1 MSHMPIVMNCSGH
14 IELRTVSDM
23 CHSFQQMY
31 FEIID
36 LTPLSFTTQLRHH
49 FLLEDSWDRST
60 YNGQHSIKNYE
71 IYIYTQRQEKNL
83 LSKDKVIHRTKPR
96 GDPDRELKLL

>member
-49 FLLEDSWDRST
+49 FLLEDSWDLLAGVSL
-60 YNGQHSIKNYE
+60 HSSGTMHVCHCAYYTLLPM
-71 IYIYTQRQEKNL
+71 YILPSSGGTEA
-83 LSKDKVIHRTKPR
+83 S
-96 GDPDRELKLL
+96 